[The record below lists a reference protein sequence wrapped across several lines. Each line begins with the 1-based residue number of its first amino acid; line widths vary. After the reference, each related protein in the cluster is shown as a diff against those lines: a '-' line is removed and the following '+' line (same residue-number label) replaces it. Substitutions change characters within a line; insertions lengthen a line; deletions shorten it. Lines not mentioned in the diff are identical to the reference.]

1 MTFDNIPS
9 GFQGFLFSDP
19 ILEINIYN
27 QIGVPSTINME
38 LKGLDEY
45 GNELESIVIDQSINS
60 PDFAGSSLGLIDTT
74 CIRIHSECIDKYS
87 SVCGDYTCEEC
98 EENDDCE
105 SSAQSTTL
113 SEFLQEAP
121 NTLEVSGISTLDGN
135 GYIYPDRYVWGD
147 FNLEVPFSLIMGDTM
162 IVGNMDT
169 IFNDLN
175 IIPAQPSVL
184 QPMDPSTQ
192 ESIDSSFVGAFISSD
207 IVNHTP
213 ITGNFSLLISN
224 NQDFFPTTIDELVT
238 NCFDEFCTYTDSESI
253 KSIIEL
259 LDSESNCED
268 EDDVHMIGNF
278 NVCEIDEIKYI
289 PMNSSDLRVKKM
301 EFYSPS
307 DILWIGRIVDFE
319 LPDIP
324 IDANG
329 NIIESEVNSETVIS
343 SIDEVQIDMI
353 NDSNQNQL
361 RYINSFIRINNSY
374 DMNGDGY
381 LDVNDD
387 GIVNLHS
394 SDFIKITS
402 VVTFTINFGD
412 F

>member
-1 MTFDNIPS
+1 MIDDLDPILIDIDDIEINKVKFEYLSAAVEEFSLEQPQMTFDNIPS
-9 GFQGFLFSDP
+9 GFEGFLFSDP

-105 SSAQSTTL
+105 SSAQSTSL

-175 IIPAQPSVL
+175 II
-184 QPMDPSTQ
+184 
-192 ESIDSSFVGAFISSD
+192 
-207 IVNHTP
+207 
-213 ITGNFSLLISN
+213 
-224 NQDFFPTTIDELVT
+224 
-238 NCFDEFCTYTDSESI
+238 I
-253 KSIIEL
+253 KSFSKTNDADRKI
-259 LDSESNCED
+259 SYFRNC
-268 EDDVHMIGNF
+268 
-278 NVCEIDEIKYI
+278 Y
-289 PMNSSDLRVKKM
+289 
-301 EFYSPS
+301 
-307 DILWIGRIVDFE
+307 
-319 LPDIP
+319 
-324 IDANG
+324 
-329 NIIESEVNSETVIS
+329 
-343 SIDEVQIDMI
+343 
-353 NDSNQNQL
+353 
-361 RYINSFIRINNSY
+361 
-374 DMNGDGY
+374 
-381 LDVNDD
+381 
-387 GIVNLHS
+387 
-394 SDFIKITS
+394 
-402 VVTFTINFGD
+402 
-412 F
+412 

>member
-1 MTFDNIPS
+1 SLEQPQMTFDNIPS
-9 GFQGFLFSDP
+9 GFEGFLFSDP

-113 SEFLQEAP
+113 SGFLQEAP

-184 QPMDPSTQ
+184 QPMDPGTQ

-207 IVNHTP
+207 IINHTP

-224 NQDFFPTTIDELVT
+224 NQDFF
-238 NCFDEFCTYTDSESI
+238 
-253 KSIIEL
+253 
-259 LDSESNCED
+259 
-268 EDDVHMIGNF
+268 
-278 NVCEIDEIKYI
+278 
-289 PMNSSDLRVKKM
+289 
-301 EFYSPS
+301 
-307 DILWIGRIVDFE
+307 
-319 LPDIP
+319 
-324 IDANG
+324 
-329 NIIESEVNSETVIS
+329 
-343 SIDEVQIDMI
+343 
-353 NDSNQNQL
+353 
-361 RYINSFIRINNSY
+361 
-374 DMNGDGY
+374 
-381 LDVNDD
+381 
-387 GIVNLHS
+387 
-394 SDFIKITS
+394 
-402 VVTFTINFGD
+402 
-412 F
+412 